1 MNTIFTDL
9 ITYSADKRYKFEK
22 GNNEFYLIA
31 VLPDNGNIKVEISVT
46 KTYKADGV
54 HVFVQLIGYDS
65 KREYV
70 VIIDNSKV
78 NSAEKIYKLIE
89 KRLETNKPAINE
101 KIIVLQKSFDYHAK
115 AIDFNKFFENI
126 KGVDMNYTS
135 NKIKGY
141 YNQYTCTFESEKDSQ
156 LASLTFNANKEN
168 IAKIM
173 QCLIDNGLLE
183 PVK

>member
-1 MNTIFTDL
+1 MNTIFSDL
-9 ITYSADKRYKFEK
+9 IKYSADKQYKFEK
-22 GNNEFYLIA
+22 GNNEFYVVA

-115 AIDFNKFFENI
+115 AIDSNKFIENI

-135 NKIKGY
+135 DKMKGY
-141 YNQYTCTFESEKDSQ
+141 YNQYSCTFDAEKDSQ
-156 LASLTFNANKEN
+156 LANLAFHANKQD

-173 QCLIDNGLLE
+173 QCLIDNDLLKS
-183 PVK
+183 VK